1 MSNTINIGGITV
13 SKFYL
18 GGSSDVKIYLGT
30 TKLYP
35 NTDYSNC
42 FKFIA
47 KSSGTFTF
55 TPKTDEASGNVISY
69 SLDSGS
75 TWTSAN
81 TTSTVQSGD
90 VVYVKGEDFA
100 IKASGGGI
108 GTFSSTC
115 NFDVEGN
122 VMSLLYGDNFENQ
135 TSLSGKNYAF
145 MNLFSGCTTVIN
157 AENMELPATTL
168 SDYCY
173 CNMFNGAINLVKAP
187 SELPATTLSVG
198 CYYNM
203 FYSGTSL
210 TTAPELH
217 AATLLQDSYRQ
228 MFKYCTNLNKITCL
242 ATNISA
248 SNCTNNWVANVAA
261 RGTFYKASGMTS
273 WTTGNSGIP
282 TSWTKRNY
290 NPYKFNHLTFT
301 ALESGTFTFSVNNID
316 YSLDSGSTWT
326 TLSANTNSPT
336 LESGDTIMWKAS
348 GLTPTSSAGIGTFS
362 STANFTAAG
371 NVMSLLYG
379 DNFEGQ
385 TSLAGKDHA
394 LRSLFSGCTTLT
406 SIDNMSLPATTLSD
420 SCYRAMFSGCTSITN
435 IENLVLPATTLAENC
450 YTRMFYGCTSLTTVP
465 SDLLPVTTLEE
476 NCYDSM
482 FQSCTSL
489 TTVPSDLLPATTLV
503 NRCYINMFN
512 RCTSLTTPPT
522 LPATTLATG
531 CYYNMFYQ
539 NSSLRTSPVLPAP
552 TLVQD
557 CYRQMF
563 YNCRNLNTVTCLAT
577 TGINTNNST
586 NNWLSNTS
594 SSGTFY
600 RATGV
605 SWPTGNSGHK
615 TWALVNYSG

>member
-1 MSNTINIGGITV
+1 MANTIRIGTFEV
-13 SKFYL
+13 SSFKV
-18 GGSSDVKIYLGT
+18 GSSDCKIYLGSV
-30 TKLYP
+30 KLYP
-35 NTDYSNC
+35 TVEPTIKNYLR
-42 FKFIA
+42 FIA

-55 TPKTDEASGNVISY
+55 TPKEYAASGNVISY

-81 TTSTVQSGD
+81 TTTTVQNGD
-90 VVYVKGEDFA
+90 TVFIKGENFG
-100 IKASGGGI
+100 IHNSGI
-108 GTFSSTC
+108 GTFSSTT

-168 SDYCY
+168 SNYCY
-173 CNMFNGAINLVKAP
+173 CNMFNRAINLVKAP
-187 SELPATTLSVG
+187 SELPATTLGNG

-217 AATLLQDSYRQ
+217 AETLVQDCYRQ
-228 MFKYCTNLNKITCL
+228 MFQYCTNLNKITCL

-248 SNCTNNWVANVAA
+248 SNCTNNWVANVSAT
-261 RGTFYKASGMTS
+261 GTFYKAASMTS
-273 WTTGNSGIP
+273 WTTGASGIP

-290 NPYKFNHLTFT
+290 NPYEFKHLTFT
-301 ALESGTFTFSVNNID
+301 ALESGTFTFTGNDID
-316 YSLDSGSTWT
+316 YSLDSGATWT
-326 TLSANTNSPT
+326 TLSNGNATPT
-336 LESGDTIMWKAS
+336 ITAGSSILWKSS
-348 GLTPTSSAGIGTFS
+348 GLTPTLSVGIGTFS
-362 STANFTAAG
+362 STANFTAEG

-379 DNFEGQ
+379 DNFENQ
-385 TSLAGKDHA
+385 TSLSGKDYA
-394 LRSLFSGCTTLT
+394 LRNLFSGCTSLI
-406 SIDNMSLPATTLSD
+406 SIENLELPATTLSD
-420 SCYRAMFSGCTSITN
+420 NCYRTMFSNCTGLTSLENLVLPATELANRCYYRMFEGCTSLTTAP
-435 IENLVLPATTLAENC
+435 ELPATTLAENC
-450 YTRMFYGCTSLTTVP
+450 YDSMFNGCTSLTTVP
-465 SDLLPVTTLEE
+465 AK
-476 NCYDSM
+476 M
-482 FQSCTSL
+482 
-489 TTVPSDLLPATTLV
+489 LPATTLAY
-503 NRCYINMFN
+503 RCYYNMFN

-531 CYYNMFYQ
+531 CCYNMFYQ
-539 NSSLRTSPVLPAP
+539 CSSLTTSPVLSAE

-563 YNCRNLNTVTCLAT
+563 YNSSRLNTVTCLAT
-577 TGINTNNST
+577 AGINTKNST
-586 NNWLSNTS
+586 SNWLSNTS

-600 RATGV
+600 RATDI

-615 TWALVNYSG
+615 TWTLVNYSG